1 MKQDYELAVATQSAN
16 VRPEAELNRAE
27 RIEAALK
34 AIKAELFNLSEEDL
48 LQLQQDVNNAVQK
61 RNQVAEENRINES
74 GLKVHQH
81 HQANVPSWNDYF

>member
-1 MKQDYELAVATQSAN
+1 MNQYELTVATQSAD

-27 RIEAALK
+27 RIKAALI
-34 AIKAELFNLSEEDL
+34 AIKAELFNMSEEDL
-48 LQLQQDVNNAVQK
+48 LQLQQDVNAAVQK
-61 RNQVAEENRINES
+61 RNQVSEENKVAEA

>member
-1 MKQDYELAVATQSAN
+1 MATQSAD

-27 RIEAALK
+27 RIKAALI

-48 LQLQQDVNNAVQK
+48 LQLQQDVNAAVQK
-61 RNQVAEENRINES
+61 RNQVSEENKVAEA

>member
-1 MKQDYELAVATQSAN
+1 MKQEFLTVATQSAD

-27 RIEAALK
+27 RIKAALK
-34 AIKAELFNLSEEDL
+34 AIKGELYNMSEEDL
-48 LQLQQDVNNAVQK
+48 LELQQAVNAAVQK
-61 RNQVAEENRINES
+61 RNQVAEENKVAES